1 MDSINDMHKNDVE
14 KEAQEKRMKGDE
26 DEDEDENYL
35 RF

>member
-1 MDSINDMHKNDVE
+1 MDSINAMHKNDVN

-26 DEDEDENYL
+26 DEDENYL